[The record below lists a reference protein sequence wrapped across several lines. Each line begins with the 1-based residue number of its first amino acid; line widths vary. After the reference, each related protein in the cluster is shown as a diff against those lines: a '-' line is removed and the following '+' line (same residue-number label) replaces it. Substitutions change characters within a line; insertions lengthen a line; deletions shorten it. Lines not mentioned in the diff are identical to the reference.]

1 MKKVLL
7 FVILLM
13 TAMSSWAITVG
24 NYNYDITKEP
34 SGSTPGEVEL
44 TGLKSST
51 LKVEKIP
58 SFVTY
63 NNKKYYVTSIA
74 NFAFQECETEAY
86 LTIPYGVQKIGSR
99 AFYKCTGLKLVYI
112 PSSVTEFYG
121 EVFAETSLT
130 GIFYS
135 GYTPS
140 WITKD
145 WGEHTFVSD
154 PSKVD
159 LVLPPDADYNLF
171 KDKKMW
177 NTLKSVSYNSAAY
190 DLQQEYYIDG
200 NVSII
205 YYVCTTPFRIFN
217 STSYPIEAKIT
228 QFRGKTAAPK
238 QKVFLNNSDYSV
250 YLYVNDFAK
259 KVCDNTVQTL
269 DLTDL
274 TDKLEVP
281 SSLCEDAAN
290 LRTVKLGNIFLYWHA
305 RLP

>member
-1 MKKVLL
+1 
-7 FVILLM
+7 M

-34 SGSTPGEVEL
+34 SGSTPGEVEV

-63 NNKKYYVTSIA
+63 NNRKYYVTSIA
-74 NFAFQECETEAY
+74 NFAFQGCVTEAY

-99 AFYKCTGLKLVYI
+99 AFYKCTGLTLVYI

-130 GIFYS
+130 RIFYS

-177 NTLKSVSYNSAAY
+177 NTLKSVSYNSAAC
-190 DLQQEYYIDG
+190 DLQPEYYIDG

-205 YYVCTTPFRIFN
+205 YYV
-217 STSYPIEAKIT
+217 
-228 QFRGKTAAPK
+228 
-238 QKVFLNNSDYSV
+238 
-250 YLYVNDFAK
+250 
-259 KVCDNTVQTL
+259 
-269 DLTDL
+269 
-274 TDKLEVP
+274 
-281 SSLCEDAAN
+281 
-290 LRTVKLGNIFLYWHA
+290 
-305 RLP
+305 

>member
-1 MKKVLL
+1 M
-7 FVILLM
+7 
-13 TAMSSWAITVG
+13 
-24 NYNYDITKEP
+24 
-34 SGSTPGEVEL
+34 
-44 TGLKSST
+44 KSST

-74 NFAFQECETEAY
+74 NFAFQECETEDY

-130 GIFYS
+130 RIFYS

-145 WGEHTFVSD
+145 WGEHTFVSN

-171 KDKKMW
+171 RDKKMW
-177 NTLKSVSYNSAAY
+177 NTLKSVSYNSAAC
-190 DLQQEYYIDG
+190 DLKQECYIDG

-238 QKVFLNNSDYSV
+238 QKVFLNNSDYSLN
-250 YLYVNDFAK
+250 LYVNDFAK

-290 LRTVKLGNIFLYWHA
+290 LRTVKLGNISSIGMHA
-305 RLP
+305 FRNCTSLTDLQIDESVT